1 MTVHDLS
8 HIPDRAA
15 AQRRTLGVL
24 RLAVVP
30 GQAAVA
36 GTVAVVSL
44 LAKDMLGSDRLAGL
58 ASAAFTLGAA
68 VAAIPLAA
76 FMRRRGRRP
85 GLALAFGIGA
95 VGALVAATGGQA
107 RWFWLFIVGMVL
119 FGSGQSATLQTR
131 YAAADLATVDERATA
146 IGAVVWIGTLGAV
159 FGPVFTPL
167 EKRFG
172 MAIGLDEY
180 VGPFLFAAALFALGA
195 VFYLVLLRPDPL
207 VLAGGVDPNASRVR
221 PIQQAR
227 RSLGVIRSWRGAMLG
242 LVAMAGSQASMV
254 GVMTMTPP
262 HMDDHGH
269 ADLSSMVIALHIVG
283 MFGLAPL
290 VGRFVDR
297 VGTVRA
303 IELKNWVATLT
314 LGIQPGIDLPSNA
327 LARIGQTSLL
337 GSQHVELEAQ
347 GEGLSFAVSILGARH
362 FRVQGDSLDLSLSA
376 TPTSSKTRFE
386 LTCEGNSFAVGL
398 VRTGNSIAVFADGR
412 SFGFEVP
419 DPLVQAD
426 AAGVAANAIQAPM
439 PGLVQQV
446 FAQAGQAV
454 TQGEPLLV
462 LEAMKMEHRLCA
474 PRDGVVLDVLAA
486 VGDQVADGTV
496 LVALEPIDD

>member
-1 MTVHDLS
+1 MSPSDLS
-8 HIPDRAA
+8 VIPDRAA

-58 ASAAFTLGAA
+58 GSAAFTLGAA
-68 VAAIPLAA
+68 VTAIPLAA

-85 GLALAFGIGA
+85 GLAIAFSIGA
-95 VGALVAATGGQA
+95 VGALVAASGGQT
-107 RWFWLFIVGMVL
+107 RWFWLFIIGMFM
-119 FGSGQSATLQTR
+119 FGSGQAATLQTR
-131 YAAADLATVDERATA
+131 YAAADLATPEERATA

-180 VGPFLFAAALFALGA
+180 VGPYLFAAALLMVGA
-195 VFYLVLLRPDPL
+195 AVYLTLLRPDPL
-207 VLAGGVDPNASRVR
+207 VLSGAVDPNAARVR

-227 RSLGVIRSWRGAMLG
+227 RSFGVIRSSRGAMLG
-242 LVAMAGSQASMV
+242 LVAMAGSQAAMV

-303 IELKNWVATLT
+303 IQIGAAM
-314 LGIQPGIDLPSNA
+314 LGVSTIVVQIAGYVPVLVFVGLF
-327 LARIGQTSLL
+327 LL
-337 GSQHVELEAQ
+337 GLGWKLGLFAGPTLLSASVREESRLEAQ
-347 GEGLSFAVSILGARH
+347 GTGDLTLSLCGAAAAFGSGFVKQAFEFHILADLATVLAGGMLVYGWYTGARFSAAVSTAR
-362 FRVQGDSLDLSLSA
+362 
-376 TPTSSKTRFE
+376 
-386 LTCEGNSFAVGL
+386 
-398 VRTGNSIAVFADGR
+398 
-412 SFGFEVP
+412 
-419 DPLVQAD
+419 
-426 AAGVAANAIQAPM
+426 
-439 PGLVQQV
+439 
-446 FAQAGQAV
+446 
-454 TQGEPLLV
+454 
-462 LEAMKMEHRLCA
+462 
-474 PRDGVVLDVLAA
+474 
-486 VGDQVADGTV
+486 
-496 LVALEPIDD
+496 